1 MTRRLSRERRRAE
14 FLEKA
19 GQMFDQLEGW
29 YDEHL
34 EASFGEIEAESRKQR
49 RELMGEAIGVLING
63 RDTGMGVEAPH
74 CQACGCEMGFEGYR
88 RWEVHGLEGDT
99 VLERAYYVCPEC
111 KGEAVFPPG
120 PETAATGGSLE
131 RRGRAGSGAA
141 RFAGKV
147 V

>member
-1 MTRRLSRERRRAE
+1 MTRILSCERRRTA

-19 GQMFDQLEGW
+19 GQMFDHLEGW

-49 RELMGEAIGVLING
+49 RELMGEAIGILVNG
-63 RDTGMGVEAPH
+63 RDTGMRVEAPH
-74 CQACGCEMGFEGYR
+74 CQACGHEMDFEGYR

-111 KGEAVFPPG
+111 EGETIFPPG
-120 PETAATGGSLE
+120 SQTSFACGSLE
-131 RRGRAGSGAA
+131 RRGGAGGSEA
-141 RFAGKV
+141 RFAGEV